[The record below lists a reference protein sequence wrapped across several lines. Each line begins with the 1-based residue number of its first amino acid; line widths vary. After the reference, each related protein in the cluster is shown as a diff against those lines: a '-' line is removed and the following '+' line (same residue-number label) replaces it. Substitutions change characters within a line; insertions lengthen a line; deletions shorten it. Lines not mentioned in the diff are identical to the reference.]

1 MRTYLTFILA
11 VLLSLNAA
19 FAVAAS
25 YCQHQKES
33 SQAAHFGHHMH
44 QHDRSADKSNDTG
57 AQIDPDCGFCHLS
70 FSSFVPTLSPTL
82 GDNSPPQ
89 LIASPG
95 AEFRSATVDPFDRPP
110 LPRLA

>member
-33 SQAAHFGHHMH
+33 PQAAHFGHHMH
-44 QHDRSADKSNDTG
+44 QHDRSMDKSSDTG
-57 AQIDPDCGFCHLS
+57 TQIDPDCGFCHLS
-70 FSSFVPTLSPTL
+70 FSSFVPAFAPIL
-82 GDNSPPQ
+82 GDNSLPQ
-89 LIASPG
+89 LIAPPV
-95 AEFRSATVDPFDRPP
+95 AEFCSTTVDPFDRPP
-110 LPRLA
+110 LARLA